1 MSPRTRPLIAICHK
15 SKFYGH
21 YYLPGHGGSLGT
33 GLGEGLLSR
42 GYEVTGRETVGDF
55 LDLPFEDQIDTV
67 ANDLKEY
74 FWREDAQV
82 ICVSFGAYLFL
93 HAQAQLP
100 PFPGKVLL
108 LSPILGEF
116 KDDSTSRGFIPPRAG
131 KLMKLAREGRY
142 PTPMNCEVHVGSEDW
157 QSQPEVVTEFGKLT
171 GIEVTVAQG
180 QGHDLGKDYVGPI
193 IEKLCPTRITGV

>member
-1 MSPRTRPLIAICHK
+1 MTI
-15 SKFYGH
+15 
-21 YYLPGHGGSLGT
+21 YYLPGHGGSLAT

-42 GYEVTGRETVGDF
+42 GYDVTGRETLGDF
-55 LDLPFEDQIDTV
+55 LKLPFAEQVDTV
-67 ANDLKEY
+67 TSDLREH
-74 FWREDAQV
+74 FWHEDARV

-116 KDDSTSRGFIPPRAG
+116 KDDTTSRGFIPPRAG
-131 KLMKLAREGRY
+131 KLMRLARNGSY
-142 PTPMNCEVHVGSEDW
+142 PAPRLCEIHVGSEDW

-171 GIEVTVAQG
+171 GIAVTVAQG
-180 QGHDLGKDYVGPI
+180 RGHDLGKDYVSP
-193 IEKLCPTRITGV
+193 LCDLF

>member
-1 MSPRTRPLIAICHK
+1 MNDA
-15 SKFYGH
+15 FV
-21 YYLPGHGGSLGT
+21 YYLPGHGGSLQT

-42 GYEVTGRETVGDF
+42 GYEVTGRETLGGF
-55 LDLPFEDQIDTV
+55 LELPFGDQVDTV
-67 ANDLKEY
+67 AEDLVTN

-116 KDDSTSRGFIPPRAG
+116 KDDSTNRGFIPPRAG
-131 KLMKLAREGRY
+131 KLMKLAREGKY
-142 PTPMNCEVHVGSEDW
+142 PPLIFAEIHVGSEDW
-157 QSQPEVVTEFGKLT
+157 QSQPEVVTEFGQLT
-171 GIEVTVAQG
+171 GIPVFVLEG
-180 QGHDLGKDYVGPI
+180 LGHDLGKDYVGPLI
-193 IEKLCPTRITGV
+193 DGLCDKPRNGVGS

>member
-1 MSPRTRPLIAICHK
+1 MMV
-15 SKFYGH
+15 
-21 YYLPGHGGSLGT
+21 YYLPGHGGSLHT

-42 GYEVTGRETVGDF
+42 GYEVTGRETLGDF
-55 LDLPFEDQIDTV
+55 LDLPFGDQVDTV
-67 ANDLKEY
+67 AEDLVTN
-74 FWREDAQV
+74 FWRQDAQV

-131 KLMKLAREGRY
+131 KMMKLAREGKY
-142 PTPMNCEVHVGSEDW
+142 PPPLRCEIHVGSEDW
-157 QSQPEVVTEFGKLT
+157 QSQPEIATEFGKLT
-171 GIEVTVAQG
+171 GMAVTVVKG
-180 QGHDLGKDYVGPI
+180 RGHDLGKDYVGP
-193 IEKLCPTRITGV
+193 LLDRL

>member
-1 MSPRTRPLIAICHK
+1 MKLPL
-15 SKFYGH
+15 

-42 GYEVTGRETVGDF
+42 GYKVTGRETLGEF
-55 LDLPFEDQIDTV
+55 LDMPFADQVDTV
-67 ANDLKEY
+67 ADDLQAH
-74 FWREDAQV
+74 FWRADAQL

-100 PFPGKVLL
+100 PFPGKVLM

-131 KLMKLAREGRY
+131 KLMRLARAGKY
-142 PTPMNCEVHVGSEDW
+142 PAPMNCEVHVGSEDW
-157 QSQPEVVTEFGKLT
+157 QSQPEVVTEFGMLT
-171 GIEVTVAQG
+171 GIAVTVAQG
-180 QGHDLGKDYVGPI
+180 RGHELGKDYVGPLF
-193 IEKLCPTRITGV
+193 EQWVKLRNQS

>member
-1 MSPRTRPLIAICHK
+1 MTCI
-15 SKFYGH
+15 
-21 YYLPGHGGSLGT
+21 YYLPGHGGSLDT

-42 GYEVTGRETVGDF
+42 GYEVTGRETLGEF
-55 LDLPFEDQIDTV
+55 LELPFEDQVDAIAT
-67 ANDLKEY
+67 DLKEH
-74 FWREDAQV
+74 FWHEDAQV

-116 KDDSTSRGFIPPRAG
+116 KDDRTNRGFIPPRAG
-131 KLMKLAREGRY
+131 KLMQLAREGGY
-142 PTPMNCEVHVGSEDW
+142 PAPKCCELHVGSDDW

-171 GIEVTVAQG
+171 GVAVTVAQCR
-180 QGHDLGKDYVGPI
+180 GHDLGKEYVGS
-193 IEKLCPTRITGV
+193 LLDQL